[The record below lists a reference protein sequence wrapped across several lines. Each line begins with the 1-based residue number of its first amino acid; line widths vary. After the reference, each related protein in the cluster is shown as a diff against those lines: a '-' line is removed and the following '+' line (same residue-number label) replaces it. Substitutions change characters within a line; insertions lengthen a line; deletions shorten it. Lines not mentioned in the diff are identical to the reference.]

1 MILKPKDWE
10 KFQHYKNRCPP
21 WIKLHSSILVDVKF
35 MYLPLA
41 SKALAPFFWLLASES
56 KGSEGTFDASTENL
70 VFRLHMSVKE
80 IEHGRKHLIEK
91 GFFID
96 ASNMLAECKQHA
108 SKCLQHARPE
118 RETETEIET
127 ETELNSFIDGESLR
141 EEANQKNASKLLA
154 SKKRKIPQDWQP
166 RTEEK
171 TMAQNFGV
179 DFEPLLL
186 EFRDYHDAK
195 GSVMANW
202 DAALRTWIRNT
213 KKWGMTKKMN
223 GSYVNRQE
231 ALESSNSKIANRVI
245 ERMKAHE

>member
-1 MILKPKDWE
+1 M
-10 KFQHYKNRCPP
+10 
-21 WIKLHSSILVDVKF
+21 S
-35 MYLPLA
+35 LPLA

-70 VFRLHMSVKE
+70 VFRLHISVKE
-80 IEHGRKHLIEK
+80 IEHGRKHLIEN

-96 ASNMLAECKQHA
+96 ASKCLQHA

-118 RETETEIET
+118 RERETEEET

-141 EEANQKNASKLLA
+141 QEANQKKASKLLA
-154 SKKRKIPQDWQP
+154 SKKRKIPQNWQP

-179 DFEPLLL
+179 DFESLLL
-186 EFRDYHDAK
+186 EFRDYHDAN

-231 ALESSNSKIANRVI
+231 KLESSNSKIANRVI
-245 ERMKAHE
+245 ERIKAHE